1 MLYKAYADG
10 IDPDAFDAKDFC
22 KMTKTY
28 DLAVF
33 IGRFCP
39 WHRGHQHVVD
49 NALGYAQNVLI
60 LVGSARSPRSHRV
73 PFTFQ
78 ERRDMIEN
86 SQLQADRGRVMV
98 MPLEDSTYNDARW
111 IQHVQNSVAQ
121 AQARIGQTPA
131 TGTVTLIGH
140 SRDHSSYYLKLFPQ
154 WDNIEVPSFQNISGT
169 NIRNSYFSNMG
180 HMWVQDADGHKPGDL
195 PRDALVSTP
204 VQQFLAQFLNT
215 DDYKN
220 ILEEYEFVLKYKAAW
235 QSAPYPPV
243 FVTVDA
249 VVVQSGHVL
258 LVRRGARPGK
268 GQWAMPGGFINQFER
283 IEDAMLRELR
293 EETQLRVPEPVLRGS
308 IVSKEVF
315 DDPNRSSRGR
325 TITHCYLIKL
335 RDDTA
340 LPRVKGADDADKA
353 LWIPISELRPE
364 DHFEDHYHVIQA
376 MLARI

>member
-1 MLYKAYADG
+1 
-10 IDPDAFDAKDFC
+10 
-22 KMTKTY
+22 MTKLF
-28 DLAVF
+28 DLALF

-39 WHRGHQHVVD
+39 FHWGHQRVVET
-49 NALGYAQNVLI
+49 ALEKAQNLVI
-60 LVGSARSPRSHRV
+60 LVGSSRSPRSHRV
-73 PFTFQ
+73 PFTFS
-78 ERRDMIEN
+78 ERRDMIEQ
-86 SQLQADRGRVMV
+86 SLTTEQRARVLV
-98 MPLEDSTYNDARW
+98 LPLEDSTYNDARW
-111 IQHVQNSVAQ
+111 IQNVQDSVAR
-121 AQARIGQTPA
+121 AQARFGQDPGTS
-131 TGTVTLIGH
+131 TVTLIGH

-154 WDNIEVPSFQNISGT
+154 WHSTNVESFGNISGT

-204 VQQFLAQFLNT
+204 VQQFLAQFLKT

-220 ILEEYEFVLKYKAAW
+220 ILEEYKFVLDYKAAW

-243 FVTVDA
+243 FVTTDA

-283 IEDAMLRELR
+283 IDDAVLRELR

-308 IVSKEVF
+308 IVAKEIF

-335 RDDTA
+335 RDGAA
-340 LPRVKGADDADKA
+340 LPRVKGSDDADKA
-353 LWIPISELRPE
+353 KWIPINELRPE
-364 DHFEDHYHVIQA
+364 DFFEDHHSIIMN